1 MSQGP
6 ADRPDR
12 LDEALA
18 QLPRGL
24 EPGRDLWPAIA
35 SQLEPRGD
43 RRGAPA
49 RTTARR
55 PWVWAAAAAVLLVAA
70 SSLLTATLMQQEAA
84 TTARVVT
91 PPAAAPVVVPAVTG
105 SVTAA
110 FGPGHRV
117 GPAYLA
123 NRRVLAR
130 ELEERLAHLPP
141 EGREQL
147 AKNLAE
153 LRRASAEINA
163 ALELHP
169 GDPLLE
175 ELLFNI
181 YQDEISVL
189 ANVDRLTAAD
199 TTIDP
204 MRIPL

>member
-1 MSQGP
+1 MNHDP
-6 ADRPDR
+6 ADSPDR

-18 QLPRGL
+18 RLPRGID
-24 EPGRDLWPAIA
+24 PGRDLWPGIA
-35 SQLEPRGD
+35 SRLEPR
-43 RRGAPA
+43 AEP
-49 RTTARR
+49 ARR
-55 PWVWAAAAAVLLVAA
+55 PAMRPWAWAAAAVLLVGA
-70 SSLLTATLMQQEAA
+70 SSLITATLMRRETA
-84 TTARVVT
+84 TTAQA
-91 PPAAAPVVVPAVTG
+91 PAAPVVAPTVGPEVVPAAAG
-105 SVTAA
+105 AA
-110 FGPGHRV
+110 FGPGNRV

-123 NRRVLAR
+123 NRRMLAR
-130 ELEERLAHLPP
+130 ELEQRLARLPP

-153 LRRASAEINA
+153 LRRASTEINA

-199 TTIDP
+199 TTTDP
-204 MRIPL
+204 TRIPL

>member
-1 MSQGP
+1 MNQGP

-12 LDEALA
+12 LDEALSR
-18 QLPRGL
+18 LPGGI
-24 EPGRDLWPAIA
+24 EPGRDLWPGIA
-35 SQLEPRGD
+35 ARLEPRSE
-43 RRGAPA
+43 PA
-49 RTTARR
+49 RVRTVPRWA
-55 PWVWAAAAAVLLVAA
+55 WAAAAAMVLVVA
-70 SSLLTATLMQQEAA
+70 SSIVTATLMRREAA
-84 TTARVVT
+84 VTART
-91 PPAAAPVVVPAVTG
+91 APIPQTAPGIAPVATG
-105 SVTAA
+105 AATAA

-130 ELEERLAHLPP
+130 ELEGRLARLPP

-147 AKNLAE
+147 AKNIAE

-199 TTIDP
+199 KTIAP
-204 MRIPL
+204 TRIPL

>member
-1 MSQGP
+1 MNQGP
-6 ADRPDR
+6 SDRPDR
-12 LDEALA
+12 LEEALS
-18 QLPRGL
+18 QLPRGI
-24 EPGRDLWPAIA
+24 EPGRDLWAGIA
-35 SQLEPRGD
+35 ARLEPRSD
-43 RRGAPA
+43 PA
-49 RTTARR
+49 RVRAVPR
-55 PWVWAAAAAVLLVAA
+55 WAWAAAAVLVVA
-70 SSLLTATLMQQEAA
+70 SSLMTATLVRRETE
-84 TTARVVT
+84 TTVQTVPAPVAVRSTAPAVV
-91 PPAAAPVVVPAVTG
+91 PAAASAA
-105 SVTAA
+105 TAA

-130 ELEERLAHLPP
+130 ELEERLSRLPP

-147 AKNLAE
+147 AKNIAE

-189 ANVDRLTAAD
+189 ANVDRLIAAD
-199 TTIDP
+199 TT
-204 MRIPL
+204 RIPL

>member
-1 MSQGP
+1 MNHGP
-6 ADRPDR
+6 ADSPDR
-12 LDEALA
+12 LDEALSR
-18 QLPRGL
+18 LPRGID
-24 EPGRDLWPAIA
+24 PGRDLWPGIA
-35 SQLEPRGD
+35 SRLEPRVT
-43 RRGAPA
+43 P
-49 RTTARR
+49 ARR
-55 PWVWAAAAAVLLVAA
+55 PVMRPWAWATAAAVLLVAA
-70 SSLLTATLMQQEAA
+70 SSLITATLMRQETA
-84 TTARVVT
+84 TTART
-91 PPAAAPVVVPAVTG
+91 PSSPVAAPEVVPATA
-105 SVTAA
+105 SAA

-117 GPAYLA
+117 GPAYLV
-123 NRRVLAR
+123 NRRLLAR
-130 ELEERLAHLPP
+130 ELEDRLARLPP

-199 TTIDP
+199 TTTDP
-204 MRIPL
+204 TRIPL

>member
-1 MSQGP
+1 MNQGP

-12 LDEALA
+12 LEEALS
-18 QLPRGL
+18 QLPRGI
-24 EPGRDLWPAIA
+24 EPGRDLWPGIA
-35 SQLEPRGD
+35 ARLEPRSE
-43 RRGAPA
+43 PA
-49 RTTARR
+49 RVRAVPR
-55 PWVWAAAAAVLLVAA
+55 WAWAAAAAMVLVVA
-70 SSLLTATLMQQEAA
+70 SSIVTATLMRREAA
-84 TTARVVT
+84 MTARTAPTAQSAPEVVQ
-91 PPAAAPVVVPAVTG
+91 AVAG
-105 SVTAA
+105 SATTA

-130 ELEERLAHLPP
+130 ELEGRLARLPP

-147 AKNLAE
+147 AKNIAE

-199 TTIDP
+199 TKTAP
-204 MRIPL
+204 TRIPL

>member
-1 MSQGP
+1 MNHGP
-6 ADRPDR
+6 ADSPDR

-18 QLPRGL
+18 RLPRGID
-24 EPGRDLWPAIA
+24 PGRDLWPGLA
-35 SQLEPRGD
+35 SRLEPRVT
-43 RRGAPA
+43 P
-49 RTTARR
+49 ARR
-55 PWVWAAAAAVLLVAA
+55 PVMRPWAWAAAAAVLLVAA
-70 SSLLTATLMQQEAA
+70 SSLITATLVRQETA
-84 TTARVVT
+84 TTART
-91 PPAAAPVVVPAVTG
+91 PPSPAAAPTVAPEVVPATA
-105 SVTAA
+105 SAA

-123 NRRVLAR
+123 NRRMLAR
-130 ELEERLAHLPP
+130 ELEERLSRLPP

-153 LRRASAEINA
+153 LRRASTEINA

-199 TTIDP
+199 TTTDP
-204 MRIPL
+204 TRIPL